1 MPHVVDGMADS
12 VNQICIS
19 LLAMVELHI
28 LYGYQ
33 LDCRMVGLNSR
44 EI

>member
-12 VNQICIS
+12 VNQISIS
-19 LLAMVELHI
+19 LLVVVELHI

-33 LDCRMVGLNSR
+33 LDC
-44 EI
+44 